1 MRLFVFF
8 TLIVC
13 GTYFFLEYY
22 ADKFAKEI
30 LEEKLSKVI
39 DRDVNIDDVNTNFLD
54 EEIIITNLIVNNNEN
69 FNGNLIK
76 IDKIK
81 ILINLKTVTDETV
94 ELKLVDIDGVKFNY
108 IVLIKKGKIID
119 NLSLINQVL
128 KNENDIKEKYFNE
141 KKIYPKKKTDKN
153 FIIRKLNIKN
163 SYSYVTSRQLNIE
176 TKTSLGNMEFNNVG
190 NSKDA
195 HHFKDVLAMVLTN
208 VISKVQNDIL
218 KQKVKQKFKSQLK
231 NLKKDIFKDFLK
243 KDQKDLLKKFDK
255 LLK

>member
-8 TLIVC
+8 TLIVG

-128 KNENDIKEKYFNE
+128 KNENDNKEKYFNE

-195 HHFKDVLAMVLTN
+195 HHFKDVLAMILTN
-208 VISKVQNDIL
+208 VISKVQNF

>member
-8 TLIVC
+8 TLIVG

-141 KKIYPKKKTDKN
+141 KKIYPKKKNDKN

-208 VISKVQNDIL
+208 VISKVQNDIV

>member
-8 TLIVC
+8 TLIVG

-128 KNENDIKEKYFNE
+128 KNENDIKEKYLNE

-195 HHFKDVLAMVLTN
+195 HHFKDVLAMILTN